1 MSLERTFYLTLGV
14 GMLGVLVFFPV
25 LFPRTEDFAL
35 SRHSQTAT
43 VDDGVQD
50 MDWVDPYGSDRTPD
64 SQAYIDE
71 HGYGYAP
78 CMDDGSCN
86 AGSLKDDV
94 SSGGAYYSD
103 NEGSDYYGYDYN
115 EYWYDYPYGQNT
127 SSYVGAGLSQVPM
140 VLANVLSPQTQT
152 TYQAY
157 STSYVPVQQPIQP
170 VYYQQPVQYQQSY
183 ASSPTQSQTQTYTVT
198 TGSYT
203 SGNNYVV
210 TQPQVANIVS
220 RGQVAQQT
228 SGTYYIAQPVQT
240 SSGSFFATQAPI
252 QVAISST
259 RTDAEPAGPAKPSCT
274 LSAKPS
280 RIAAGATTTISW
292 KVSNADKAGFAPG
305 QSVSLVGSSTVMLA
319 TTTMYT
325 LTATSDVGTSS
336 CSVKVTIDPTMCAP
350 GCPPGYVCTP
360 VVAPAP
366 AAAVSATT
374 TKKGFWSWLGF

>member
-14 GMLGVLVFFPV
+14 GMLGVLVFLPV

-43 VDDGVQD
+43 VDE
-50 MDWVDPYGSDRTPD
+50 PY
-64 SQAYIDE
+64 INDE
-71 HGYGYAP
+71 GYAMP
-78 CMDDGSCN
+78 MSYDEAINSGNEPLPAIDLGDANGSTKDGASYYE
-86 AGSLKDDV
+86 GED
-94 SSGGAYYSD
+94 AYRYSYPYEND
-103 NEGSDYYGYDYN
+103 TYD

-170 VYYQQPVQYQQSY
+170 VYYQQPVHYQQSY

-252 QVAISST
+252 QVAVSST
-259 RTDAEPAGPAKPSCT
+259 RTDAEPAGPSKPSCT

-325 LTATSDVGTSS
+325 LTATSDVGTST

-366 AAAVSATT
+366 AAAVPATT